1 MLVCRLGD
9 MGKTGHLCT
18 PLIPAKATQGS
29 VFANG
34 IPVNRMG
41 DPAFPH
47 LIKFGKFCVGH
58 GAMINQGSPTVFAE
72 GIPIARVGDS
82 FDFGAMVQGS
92 PNVMAGGGSVGASP
106 DAGVLS
112 GGGL

>member
-18 PLIPAKATQGS
+18 PMIPAKATQGS

-47 LIKFGKFCVGH
+47 TILVPPHCKGH
-58 GAMINQGSPTVFAE
+58 GAMINKGSATVFAE

-82 FDFGAMVQGS
+82 FDFGAMAQGS
-92 PNVMAGGGSVGASP
+92 PNVIAGG
-106 DAGVLS
+106 
-112 GGGL
+112 